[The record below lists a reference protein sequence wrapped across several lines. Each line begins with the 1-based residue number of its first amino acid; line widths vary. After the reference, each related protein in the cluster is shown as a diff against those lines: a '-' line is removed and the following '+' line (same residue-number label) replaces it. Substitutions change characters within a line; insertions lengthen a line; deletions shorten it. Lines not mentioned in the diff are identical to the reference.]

1 MNRIV
6 RMVLLNIFRVPGLY
20 GKLCHYAKYTDRYP
34 EQEKWDHIHKILQ
47 YAVKAGN
54 VDLVVTG
61 LENFPAQDGFMLYGN
76 HQGMFDVVAIAATC
90 TRPLGCVLKKELEN
104 VPLLKQIVQ
113 CTKSFPMDRQ
123 DVRQSLTVINSV
135 IEEVKKGRNYLIF
148 PEGTRSKQGN
158 TMGEFH
164 GGSFRCAVKAKCPIV
179 PIAFVDSFKVLD
191 QKGSKPMTVQIHYL
205 KPIEYE
211 EFAGMSA
218 TEVAALVKSRIQ
230 AKIDECLQAAEGQ

>member
-1 MNRIV
+1 MNRIA

-34 EQEKWDHIHKILQ
+34 EQEKWDHIHKILKC
-47 YAVKAGN
+47 AIKASN
-54 VDLVVTG
+54 VDLVVSG
-61 LENFPAQDGFMLYGN
+61 LENFPEADGFMLYGN
-76 HQGMFDVVAIAATC
+76 HQGLFDVVAIAATC
-90 TRPLGCVLKKELEN
+90 KRPLGCVLKKELVD

-113 CTKSFPMDRQ
+113 CTKSFPMDRG
-123 DVRQSLTVINSV
+123 DVRQSLTVIQAV
-135 IEEVKKGRNYLIF
+135 TEEVKQGRNYLIF

-179 PIAFVDSFKVLD
+179 PIAFVDSFKALD
-191 QKGSKPMTVQIHYL
+191 QKGSQPLTVQIHYL

-211 EFAGMSA
+211 EFAGLSA
-218 TEVAALVKSRIQ
+218 TEVAALVKGRIQ
-230 AKIDECLQAAEGQ
+230 EKMDACLQEK

>member
-34 EQEKWDHIHKILQ
+34 EQEKWDHIHKILT
-47 YAVKAGN
+47 YAIKASN
-54 VDLVVTG
+54 VDLVVSG

-76 HQGMFDVVAIAATC
+76 HQGLFDVVAIAATC
-90 TRPLGCVLKKELEN
+90 KRPLGCVLKKELVN

-113 CTKSFPMDRQ
+113 CTKSFPMDRA
-123 DVRQSLTVINSV
+123 DVRQSLTVIQAV
-135 IEEVKKGRNYLIF
+135 TEEVKQGRNYLIF
-148 PEGTRSKQGN
+148 PEGTRSRQGN

-179 PIAFVDSFKVLD
+179 PIAFVDSFKALD
-191 QKGSKPMTVQIHYL
+191 QKGSKPLTVQIHYL
-205 KPIEYE
+205 QPIEYE
-211 EFAGMSA
+211 EFAGMTA

-230 AKIDECLQAAEGQ
+230 AKIDACLGQE